1 MSCVNW
7 PYPGSDAEDCWI
19 HHHSV
24 PKRVARL
31 FQIWCAHFD
40 DYIFNDVIVTSKRA
54 GVCSVFQPVLS
65 INGTTWYGN
74 KKSYQKNNSVITPGQ
89 MLFFSSCSLIWL
101 CLLVCLWKSFE
112 LQRLLSESM
121 ASFCSGSS
129 GRDVG
134 CRLWCGPSSASELA
148 VGFLCHSCHIS

>member
-1 MSCVNW
+1 MSWVNW
-7 PYPGSDAEDCWI
+7 PYPGSDAEDCRI

-31 FQIWCAHFD
+31 FQVWCAHFD
-40 DYIFNDVIVTSKRA
+40 DYIFNDVIVTSNRA
-54 GVCSVFQPVLS
+54 GVCSVHIPTCSF
-65 INGTTWYGN
+65 NKWYN
-74 KKSYQKNNSVITPGQ
+74 MVQHKKSYQKNNSVITPGQ
-89 MLFFSSCSLIWL
+89 RLFFSSCSLIWL

-112 LQRLLSESM
+112 LQLLLSESM

-134 CRLWCGPSSASELA
+134 CRL
-148 VGFLCHSCHIS
+148 